1 MFSYLKKIIRHTQRW
16 KQKQKPTQ
24 FEDTEQA
31 SEPDT
36 NMAGILEIADCEFK
50 TTMMNMLR
58 ASVEK
63 SGWVQEWMGNISTE
77 MDDLRK
83 SCKEML
89 EIRNTVI
96 ETKRWRKRVKT
107 DVVILISKQMS
118 RHEIL
123 LAIKLIT
130 SKW

>member
-1 MFSYLKKIIRHTQRW
+1 MSSHLKKITRHTQRF
-16 KQKQKPTQ
+16 KKTQ

-31 SEPDT
+31 SEPEANT
-36 NMAGILEIADCEFK
+36 TGILEIADCEFK

-63 SGWVQEWMGNISTE
+63 SGRVQEWMGDISTE
-77 MDDLRK
+77 TDNRRK

-96 ETKRWRKRVKT
+96 ETKK
-107 DVVILISKQMS
+107 
-118 RHEIL
+118 
-123 LAIKLIT
+123 
-130 SKW
+130 

>member
-1 MFSYLKKIIRHTQRW
+1 MSSHLKKIIRHTQRW

-58 ASVEK
+58 ASVGK
-63 SGWVQEWMGNISTE
+63 SGWVQEWMGNRSTE

-96 ETKRWRKRVKT
+96 ETKRWRKKGENRCGYINIKADAKT
-107 DVVILISKQMS
+107 WNIISDK
-118 RHEIL
+118 
-123 LAIKLIT
+123 ADYF
-130 SKW
+130 